1 MAIALVQAGL
11 NLFVAA
17 CLGAAIGL
25 ERQWRQHLAGL
36 RTNTLV
42 ALGAAIFITYAR
54 AASDNEGA
62 TRIAAQVVSGIGF
75 LGAGV
80 IFKEGLN
87 VRGLNTAAT
96 LWCSA
101 AVGLLA
107 GEGLAL
113 YGLVAAI
120 LVIAANTLLRPIV
133 RAINRQPVEMSE
145 EEQRYVISIECRA
158 PRSSEIRADL
168 VQEVGA
174 VPELNFSQV
183 DSAFIAET
191 GRVEVTA
198 TVTSHKRRELE
209 LEAIV
214 GRVAD
219 MGGGA
224 RASWLADQAGA
235 RVISRGARSPSSP
248 AIGSASSPGSA
259 ARPTVAGCS
268 SAICGS
274 ATRCAAGGS
283 DQSSWAGARS
293 GRSSA
298 AATRPGSTRS
308 VSRPPASTASSAMR
322 CSANWTIRP
331 ATSASSSRSGWAG
344 PAHKFTRMN
353 DFSGLSAL
361 SRNFFA
367 SPSGFFATTLRPRPA
382 KAPFAVGEFGEGL
395 DSVSFLTDR
404 AHQARRSAAH
414 L

>member
-54 AASDNEGA
+54 AAGDHDGA

-113 YGLVAAI
+113 YGLIGAF
-120 LVIAANTLLRPIV
+120 LVIGANVGLRPLV
-133 RAINRQPVEMSE
+133 RAINRQPMETSE
-145 EEQRYVISIECRA
+145 EEQHYVISIECRA
-158 PRSSEIRADL
+158 AFATDLRARIVQDVAEVPDL
-168 VQEVGA
+168 HFT
-174 VPELNFSQV
+174 EL
-183 DSAFIAET
+183 DSAFVGET

-198 TVTSHKRRELE
+198 IVASPKRRELA

-214 GRVAD
+214 GRFAEREGVI
-219 MGGGA
+219 
-224 RASWLADQAGA
+224 RTSWRLNPQ
-235 RVISRGARSPSSP
+235 
-248 AIGSASSPGSA
+248 GS
-259 ARPTVAGCS
+259 
-268 SAICGS
+268 
-274 ATRCAAGGS
+274 
-283 DQSSWAGARS
+283 
-293 GRSSA
+293 
-298 AATRPGSTRS
+298 
-308 VSRPPASTASSAMR
+308 
-322 CSANWTIRP
+322 
-331 ATSASSSRSGWAG
+331 
-344 PAHKFTRMN
+344 
-353 DFSGLSAL
+353 
-361 SRNFFA
+361 
-367 SPSGFFATTLRPRPA
+367 
-382 KAPFAVGEFGEGL
+382 
-395 DSVSFLTDR
+395 
-404 AHQARRSAAH
+404 
-414 L
+414 

>member
-1 MAIALVQAGL
+1 MAVALAQAGL

-113 YGLVAAI
+113 YGLMGAV
-120 LVIAANTLLRPIV
+120 LVIGANVGLRPLV

-145 EEQRYVISIECRA
+145 EEQHYLVAIECRA
-158 PRSSEIRADL
+158 ARASDIRARL
-168 VQEVGA
+168 VQA
-174 VPELNFSQV
+174 VADVPDLQFTEL
-183 DSAFIAET
+183 DSAFIGET

-198 TVTSHKRRELE
+198 TVSSHKRRELA

-214 GRVAD
+214 ARFAGTEGVI
-219 MGGGA
+219 
-224 RASWLADQAGA
+224 RASWRLNPQ
-235 RVISRGARSPSSP
+235 
-248 AIGSASSPGSA
+248 GS
-259 ARPTVAGCS
+259 
-268 SAICGS
+268 
-274 ATRCAAGGS
+274 
-283 DQSSWAGARS
+283 
-293 GRSSA
+293 
-298 AATRPGSTRS
+298 
-308 VSRPPASTASSAMR
+308 
-322 CSANWTIRP
+322 
-331 ATSASSSRSGWAG
+331 
-344 PAHKFTRMN
+344 
-353 DFSGLSAL
+353 
-361 SRNFFA
+361 
-367 SPSGFFATTLRPRPA
+367 
-382 KAPFAVGEFGEGL
+382 
-395 DSVSFLTDR
+395 
-404 AHQARRSAAH
+404 
-414 L
+414 

>member
-1 MAIALVQAGL
+1 MATALAQAGL

-198 TVTSHKRRELE
+198 TVTSHKRRELA

-214 GRVAD
+214 GRFAD
-219 MGGGA
+219 MEGVV
-224 RASWLADQAGA
+224 RASWRLNPQ
-235 RVISRGARSPSSP
+235 
-248 AIGSASSPGSA
+248 GS
-259 ARPTVAGCS
+259 
-268 SAICGS
+268 
-274 ATRCAAGGS
+274 
-283 DQSSWAGARS
+283 
-293 GRSSA
+293 
-298 AATRPGSTRS
+298 
-308 VSRPPASTASSAMR
+308 
-322 CSANWTIRP
+322 
-331 ATSASSSRSGWAG
+331 
-344 PAHKFTRMN
+344 
-353 DFSGLSAL
+353 
-361 SRNFFA
+361 
-367 SPSGFFATTLRPRPA
+367 
-382 KAPFAVGEFGEGL
+382 
-395 DSVSFLTDR
+395 
-404 AHQARRSAAH
+404 
-414 L
+414 

>member
-54 AASDNEGA
+54 AAGDYDGA

-113 YGLVAAI
+113 YGLIGAF
-120 LVIAANTLLRPIV
+120 LVIGANVGLRPLV
-133 RAINRQPVEMSE
+133 RAINRQPMETSE
-145 EEQRYVISIECRA
+145 EEQHYVISIECRA
-158 PRSSEIRADL
+158 AFATDLRARIVQDVAEVPDL
-168 VQEVGA
+168 HFT
-174 VPELNFSQV
+174 EL
-183 DSAFIAET
+183 DSAFIGET

-198 TVTSHKRRELE
+198 TVASPKRRELA

-214 GRVAD
+214 GRFAEREGVI
-219 MGGGA
+219 
-224 RASWLADQAGA
+224 RTSWRLNPQ
-235 RVISRGARSPSSP
+235 
-248 AIGSASSPGSA
+248 GS
-259 ARPTVAGCS
+259 
-268 SAICGS
+268 
-274 ATRCAAGGS
+274 
-283 DQSSWAGARS
+283 
-293 GRSSA
+293 
-298 AATRPGSTRS
+298 
-308 VSRPPASTASSAMR
+308 
-322 CSANWTIRP
+322 
-331 ATSASSSRSGWAG
+331 
-344 PAHKFTRMN
+344 
-353 DFSGLSAL
+353 
-361 SRNFFA
+361 
-367 SPSGFFATTLRPRPA
+367 
-382 KAPFAVGEFGEGL
+382 
-395 DSVSFLTDR
+395 
-404 AHQARRSAAH
+404 
-414 L
+414 